1 MRSEPTA
8 KNRKSNPYPGRL
20 YFLFAL
26 LAFFSTLGLDYLA
39 ARRGEKAHIFS
50 TRTVEKEVPVTPVP
64 LVNSLRRFLES
75 SGIPMGSIEEL
86 EEADG
91 TLRMVAQL
99 PIKDY
104 KSLER
109 RLDKEL
115 FKKGAAVEKKKSD
128 KEGSPS
134 YSWRITGPQEER
146 FSLVF
151 ALLEPPAEEKGEV
164 AAPPSL
170 PGNRVAIIIDDMG
183 DSLEVL
189 KEICD
194 LGQPITISILPH
206 SQYAEETA
214 RIAHESGLE
223 VMLHLPG
230 ESLNHEEGNNSTTGL
245 IKSDMGEEDVRALVE
260 ESLSLVPYIKGVN
273 NHMGSKIT
281 QEEPVMRP
289 ILDLLKSRDLYFLDS
304 RTTAKSVAF
313 DLARKMGLRTAY
325 RNVFLD
331 TTVGVD
337 YSKKK
342 IIDLFRFSQK
352 TGKAIGIGHPFP
364 ETLQALRENISLLKK
379 YKVTP
384 VFVSEIISK

>member
-1 MRSEPTA
+1 
-8 KNRKSNPYPGRL
+8 
-20 YFLFAL
+20 
-26 LAFFSTLGLDYLA
+26 
-39 ARRGEKAHIFS
+39 
-50 TRTVEKEVPVTPVP
+50 VP
-64 LVNSLRRFLES
+64 LVDSVRRFHES
-75 SGIPMGSIEEL
+75 SGVPPGSIEEF

-91 TLRMVAQL
+91 TLRMAARL
-99 PIKDY
+99 PSKDY

-115 FKKGAAVEKKKSD
+115 FKKGAAINKKKGEE
-128 KEGSPS
+128 EGLTS
-134 YSWRITGPQEER
+134 YSWKITGQKES

-151 ALLEPPAEEKGEV
+151 ALLEPPAEAKEEV
-164 AAPPSL
+164 AGPTPP

-189 KEICD
+189 QEICD

-214 RIAHESGLE
+214 RVAHENGLE

-230 ESLNHEEGNNSTTGL
+230 ESLNHEAGNNSTTGL
-245 IKSDMGEEDVRALVE
+245 IRSDMGEEDVRSLVE

-304 RTTAKSVAF
+304 RTTAESIAF
-313 DLARKMGLRTAY
+313 DLARKMGLRTAF
-325 RNVFLD
+325 RNIFLD
-331 TTVGVD
+331 TTVGVE
-337 YSKKK
+337 YSKRK
-342 IIDLFRFSQK
+342 IIDLFQYSQK

-364 ETLQALRENISLLKK
+364 ETLQALREDISLMKK
-379 YKVTP
+379 YRVTP
-384 VFVSEIISK
+384 VLISEIISK